1 MIKPDKSTIKVIFY
15 IFLIIIGLL
24 ILILAITDSSGKEA
38 GIISLYITAWVLF
51 TAFCLYK
58 ITRAKQ
64 QKRSPRRKKGYSM
77 HKLDTMDGIVF
88 EKFTCDILVANG
100 FEYAKNTKA
109 SWDFGVDVVAV
120 KDNVKYAI
128 QCKRYSNPV
137 GIEAVQ
143 QVYAGRD
150 YYGCNVAVVFTNQYF
165 TKSAIMLADK
175 IGVVLWDRDMLHK
188 LL

>member
-1 MIKPDKSTIKVIFY
+1 MIKPDKTILKITFY
-15 IFLIIIGLL
+15 IFLILAGLL
-24 ILILAITDSSGKEA
+24 ILILAIADNMDKGP
-38 GIISLYITAWVLF
+38 GIISIYITAWVLF

-58 ITRAKQ
+58 ITRTRHRRA
-64 QKRSPRRKKGYSM
+64 PRRKRSYSM
-77 HKLDTMDGIVF
+77 HQLDVMDGIVF

-109 SWDFGVDVVAV
+109 SWDFGVDVLAV
-120 KDNVKYAI
+120 KDNIKYAI
-128 QCKRYSNPV
+128 QCKRYSSPV

-150 YYGCNVAVVFTNQYF
+150 YYECNVAVVFTNQYF
-165 TKSAIMLADK
+165 TKSAIMLANK
-175 IGVVLWDRDMLHK
+175 IGVVLWDRDMLYK